1 MGSFSLW
8 HWLVVLLIVVV
19 IFGTKRLTGGARDVG
34 EAVREFKKGVRGDD
48 EEKKRLLDAREDEA
62 ARLREAERVRA
73 ETDRDDR
80 R

>member
-1 MGSFSLW
+1 MGGFSLW

-19 IFGTKRLTGGARDVG
+19 IFGTKRLTGGARDLG

-48 EEKKRLLDAREDEA
+48 EEKRLRDARADESIRAPDA
-62 ARLREAERVRA
+62 ADRVPGP
-73 ETDRDDR
+73 TDPEDR